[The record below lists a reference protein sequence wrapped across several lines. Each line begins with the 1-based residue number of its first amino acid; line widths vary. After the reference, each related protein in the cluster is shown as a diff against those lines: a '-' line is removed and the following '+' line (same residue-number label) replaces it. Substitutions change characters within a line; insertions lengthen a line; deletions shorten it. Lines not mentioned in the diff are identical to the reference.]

1 MLLDGSFFFCCFFLS
16 FFVWLSGCL
25 SLLEFHQM
33 VSIRWL
39 VGSRFKTK
47 RKKKNNLQPSTSKNC
62 IANFQ
67 YPLPVNNYCSINTD
81 LSSCSDVSIESQL
94 LKCTRMLML
103 YHVTGV

>member
-1 MLLDGSFFFCCFFLS
+1 MLLDGSFFFAVSFFL
-16 FFVWLSGCL
+16 FLFGCL
-25 SLLEFHQM
+25 AVCLSSNFTRWFRF
-33 VSIRWL
+33 VGWL
-39 VGSRFKTK
+39 VQGLKLK
-47 RKKKNNLQPSTSKNC
+47 GKKKNNLQPSTSKNC